1 MTQEKLHG
9 QAEHHTANPEAL
21 ETAGAEHHERL
32 RKNLEEAEARHKETR
47 DESLEHIQRE
57 AIERANSLKEVAKTE
72 KSPAEKRVK
81 LFTRQQRDAS
91 FKRQMDAIHTEMQPS
106 ERRFSKVIHN
116 KTVERVSDALGSTV
130 ARPNALL
137 AGSISAFILVT
148 AVYVVAK
155 HYGYQLSGFE
165 TIGAF
170 IIGWVLGLGYD
181 YVKLLVTGSK
191 R

>member
-1 MTQEKLHG
+1 MTQEKLHN
-9 QAEHHTANPEAL
+9 APEHDTNPEAL
-21 ETAGAEHHERL
+21 EATGMEHKERL
-32 RKNLEEAEARHKETR
+32 RKSLEHAETKHKESHE
-47 DESLEHIQRE
+47 ESLERVQRE
-57 AIERANSLKEVAKTE
+57 AIERANSLKEVAKAE
-72 KSPAEKRVK
+72 KSPAQKRVK
-81 LFTRQQRDAS
+81 LFTRQQREVS
-91 FKRQMDAIHTEMQPS
+91 FKRQMDTIQAEMQPG

-116 KTVERVSDALGSTV
+116 KSIEQASDAIGSTI

-148 AVYVVAK
+148 IVYLVAK

-170 IIGWVLGLGYD
+170 VLGWMLGLGYD
-181 YVKLLVTGSK
+181 YVKLLVTGKK